1 MKVRKYIGANTQEAM
16 SKLKKELGSEAVI
29 LNTRTIRQKGILG
42 FFKKPLVEVIAAI
55 DENENKSRQ
64 NENEI
69 FLNEVNSEIKKLR
82 TLVERVAINEN
93 FDEKEIDEN
102 LIRYRDELI
111 KNGVDYNIATT
122 ILYKIGEQVNFNEKS
137 EEEIK
142 KIVSYNI
149 MEYLGKPEPID
160 IIDIPKVIFFI
171 GPTGVGK
178 TTTLAKIAA
187 QLVIDGNHKIGL
199 ITADTYRIAAV
210 EQLRTYSEILKLPLK
225 IIYKPEEIYKA
236 MAELKDNDII
246 LVDTAG
252 RSHKDIVQKNETQEL
267 INSVK
272 NKEVFLVLSMATDY
286 FTLKSIINQYG
297 YIENYKIIFTKL
309 DEAETYGNILNVRFQ
324 TNNSLSYF
332 AMGQNVPDDIKIA
345 NIEEVAYK
353 LIGEN

>member
-1 MKVRKYIGANTQEAM
+1 MKVKKYIGANTQEVM
-16 SKLKKELGSEAVI
+16 GKLKKELGSEAVI
-29 LNTRTIRQKGILG
+29 LNTRTIRQKGVFG
-42 FFKKPLVEVIAAI
+42 FLKKPLVEVIAAI
-55 DENENKSRQ
+55 DEKENKSGQ
-64 NENEI
+64 NENQI
-69 FLNEVNSEIKKLR
+69 FLNEVNSEIKRLR
-82 TLVERVAINEN
+82 NLVEKVAINES
-93 FDEKEIDEN
+93 FDEKKIDEN
-102 LIRYRDELI
+102 LIIYRNELV
-111 KNGVDYNIATT
+111 KNGVDYNIATN
-122 ILYKIGEQVNFNEKS
+122 ILYKIGEQVSFDGKS

-149 MEYLGKPEPID
+149 VEYLGKPEPID
-160 IIDIPKVIFFI
+160 IIDVPKVIFFI

-187 QLVIDGNHKIGL
+187 QLVIDGNYKIGL

-210 EQLRTYSEILKLPLK
+210 EQLKTYSEILKLPLK

-252 RSHKDIVQKNETQEL
+252 RSHKDIVQKNEIQEL

-286 FTLKSIINQYG
+286 LTLKSIIDQYG
-297 YIENYKIIFTKL
+297 CIENYKIIFTKL
-309 DEAETYGNILNVRFQ
+309 DEAETYGNILNVKFE
-324 TNNSLSYF
+324 TNNPLSYF

-345 NIEEVAYK
+345 NIEEVVYR
-353 LIGEN
+353 LIGEK